1 MLSSLKYPV
10 AIYKIHGAPA
20 GFFTLDIHI
29 KFQPT
34 PSVNPGGRPLES
46 KAGYRVQGTGEVSWS
61 QPGPNEKARHS
72 LETPDF

>member
-1 MLSSLKYPV
+1 MAV
-10 AIYKIHGAPA
+10 YKIHGAPA

-46 KAGYRVQGTGEVSWS
+46 KAGYRVQGTGEVS
-61 QPGPNEKARHS
+61 
-72 LETPDF
+72 